1 MEDLTL
7 TDSDGDDVIFEWLE
21 GSGMGIFSAEPAT
34 AHYGVE
40 NMKTLRDWLT
50 AGIDAMDE
58 QAHTESNDQFIR
70 SMKTAQNIVA
80 GWTQE
85 DRTNN
90 SIGFPSGVPLE
101 GE

>member
-1 MEDLTL
+1 MKNLTL

-58 QAHTESNDQFIR
+58 QARQEQSDQFVHH
-70 SMKTAQNIVA
+70 MKKAQNIVA
-80 GWTQE
+80 GWTE
-85 DRTNN
+85 KERVNN
-90 SIGFPSGVPLE
+90 SIVVLSGEPLE